1 LKVPFNEL
9 PSKTLVFSIYDFDRF
24 SKHDQIGQVI
34 LPLGKIDLGQVIEE
48 WKDIQ
53 PPPDDK
59 EAVKFHFKPFF
70 KIIPKKGKK
79 FGRHLFF
86 TSICA
91 HCG

>member
-1 LKVPFNEL
+1 MNGKYLINILKVPFNEL

-59 EAVKFHFKPFF
+59 EAVNQL
-70 KIIPKKGKK
+70 IQIN
-79 FGRHLFF
+79 L
-86 TSICA
+86 
-91 HCG
+91 